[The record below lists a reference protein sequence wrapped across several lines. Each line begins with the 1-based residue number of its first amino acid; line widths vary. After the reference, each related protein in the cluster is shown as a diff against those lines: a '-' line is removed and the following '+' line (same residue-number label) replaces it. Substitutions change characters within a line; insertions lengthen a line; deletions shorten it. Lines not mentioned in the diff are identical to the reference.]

1 MQTHY
6 IINPRRGAE
15 FHLQNF
21 SAGTSKGPSR
31 TIHVWNIDKDF
42 MVHELTPVLHRRS
55 TFNISI
61 HPYMINEIN
70 DINNIYMMKYLKYNI
85 INEI

>member
-1 MQTHY
+1 MGGQHLAPHGDVWS
-6 IINPRRGAE
+6 INSNEAE
-15 FHLQNF
+15 
-21 SAGTSKGPSR
+21 SIRESSTYK
-31 TIHVWNIDKDF
+31 IDAHTMRVPKN
-42 MVHELTPVLHRRS
+42 
-55 TFNISI
+55 FNISI

>member
-1 MQTHY
+1 MRRRAY
-6 IINPRRGAE
+6 ENPAPTK
-15 FHLQNF
+15 L
-21 SAGTSKGPSR
+21 
-31 TIHVWNIDKDF
+31 
-42 MVHELTPVLHRRS
+42 MLTQCEYPKI
-55 TFNISI
+55 FNISI